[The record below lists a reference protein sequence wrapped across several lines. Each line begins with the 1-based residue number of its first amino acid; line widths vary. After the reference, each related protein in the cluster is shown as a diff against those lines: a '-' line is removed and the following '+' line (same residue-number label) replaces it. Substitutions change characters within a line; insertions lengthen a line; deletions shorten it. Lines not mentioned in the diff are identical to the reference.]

1 MSLPFKSGSVRPRC
15 FHFAIVQEL
24 FRDICHWT
32 WLFSALSCS
41 SCLLSLLRS
50 FEKDGEAYRQLQIGL
65 FDFQFK
71 IGVFQRKEGLALITA
86 YCLEFQYSLKKYL
99 RSTSCEPGTEVTY
112 VFTCPRVMS
121 YEEDI
126 NMGVMRKGYGK
137 HRGLLKHWGTFHF
150 MLKGVF
156 SFLNG
161 WPNPRKKSESYPWKW
176 RG

>member
-1 MSLPFKSGSVRPRC
+1 MSLLFKSGSMRPRC

-32 WLFSALSCS
+32 WLFSALSCN
-41 SCLLSLLRS
+41 SCLFSLLRS

-99 RSTSCEPGTEVTY
+99 RSTSCELGTEVAY
-112 VFTCPRVMS
+112 VFTCPRIMS
-121 YEEDI
+121 YVEDI
-126 NMGVMRKGYGK
+126 NKGVMRKGYRK
-137 HRGLLKHWGTFHF
+137 HRGLLKYWVTFLF
-150 MLKGVF
+150 MLEGVV
-156 SFLNG
+156 SFLNR
-161 WPNPRKKSESYPWKW
+161 WPHPWKKNDSYPCNW